1 MVDFIEGYIIL
12 AYRHTIVTFNVIDKN
27 IDDVE
32 KSDIIQEITIDEKK
46 IDYLS
51 LEKTKFKIICF

>member
-32 KSDIIQEITIDEKK
+32 KSDIIQEITIDENK